1 MVKLTEADV
10 TTLRAK
16 PSRQRL
22 RLAVQLAETT
32 YGALADRV
40 GVSRAHV
47 AAAAQGRQQLSLTA
61 KLRIARV
68 LRVPAATIWPE
79 LEVLALEVL
88 RGAAGRG

>member
-1 MVKLTEADV
+1 MKLTDADI

-16 PSRQRL
+16 PARQRL
-22 RLAVQLAETT
+22 RLATQLAETT
-32 YGALADRV
+32 YGALADRI

-47 AAAAQGRQQLSLTA
+47 AAAAQGRQQLSLPA

-79 LEVLALEVL
+79 LEVLALELL
-88 RGAAGRG
+88 RGAAGRTK